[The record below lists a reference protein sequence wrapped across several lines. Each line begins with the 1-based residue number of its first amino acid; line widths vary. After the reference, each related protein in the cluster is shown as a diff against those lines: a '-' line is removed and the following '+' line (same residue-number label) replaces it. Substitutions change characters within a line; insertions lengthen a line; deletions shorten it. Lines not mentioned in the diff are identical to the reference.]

1 MNWHRNTNVEEI
13 LMLVNG
19 KQYRAIWIY
28 PSTGRVQVIDQRI
41 LPHRFEIIDVTT
53 VDEFVVTIRDM
64 IVRGAPL
71 IGVTAAYGMAV
82 AVSACLP
89 S

>member
-1 MNWHRNTNVEEI
+1 MNWHGNTNVEEI

-28 PSTGRVQVIDQRI
+28 PSTARVQVIDQRI

>member
-1 MNWHRNTNVEEI
+1 MNWHGNTNVEEI

-28 PSTGRVQVIDQRI
+28 LSTGRVQVIDQRI

>member
-1 MNWHRNTNVEEI
+1 MNWHGNTNVEEI